1 MFTWSDKDNVD
12 EQRTRKVK
20 LNSNALKMEMLAAQR
35 RKMPQ
40 EPDAASLPS
49 LATFKADDF
58 SVISGVASLDWTACQ
73 SNASSLRG
81 SQPRTR
87 DDADFERFHD
97 FNGHSTIFE
106 EGFHEDALAESSSTK
121 GSQSK
126 FSGDGLVLDK
136 GVDDYIRRIQQKLPT
151 IAEDGSSTVKKGRR
165 KKEVGFAIDEGHT
178 SPSPTGVI
186 PDESPLD
193 DLPSLAAFSSS
204 RQSDVAKMNTE
215 KKGRLEEKKDHK
227 PSLTFLMNSI
237 KKVTT
242 KGKASKKLGDEE
254 KYFPDAV
261 RGVGKSRKFSANRC
275 LLNEGEDG
283 VNWDAD

>member
-1 MFTWSDKDNVD
+1 MRRSTKFDDETVWEDDNTETGESTASPQYNSFRAKQASKTNLESWNSREERERSRNDADLFRMFTWSDKDNVD

-126 FSGDGLVLDK
+126 FSGDGLSWTKAWTITFAEFNKSFRQLPKTEVAPSKRGEGKKRLD
-136 GVDDYIRRIQQKLPT
+136 
-151 IAEDGSSTVKKGRR
+151 
-165 KKEVGFAIDEGHT
+165 
-178 SPSPTGVI
+178 
-186 PDESPLD
+186 SPL
-193 DLPSLAAFSSS
+193 
-204 RQSDVAKMNTE
+204 M
-215 KKGRLEEKKDHK
+215 KDT
-227 PSLTFLMNSI
+227 PARAPQVSYLTRAHWMTFR
-237 KKVTT
+237 V
-242 KGKASKKLGDEE
+242 
-254 KYFPDAV
+254 
-261 RGVGKSRKFSANRC
+261 
-275 LLNEGEDG
+275 
-283 VNWDAD
+283 